1 MKYIVKTYFKRN
13 YKCVNDIRLMLEAG
27 YTLERIADHENF
39 LIYFY
44 IIPKSVVE
52 DREPQNKQTKK
63 KSVAAKKRKIVDEDS
78 DD

>member
-1 MKYIVKTYFKRN
+1 
-13 YKCVNDIRLMLEAG
+13 MLEAG

-44 IIPKSVVE
+44 IIPKTIIE
-52 DREPQNKQTKK
+52 EKETQNKQPKK
-63 KSVAAKKRKIVDEDS
+63 KTVSAKKRKTVDEDS